1 MPLDSQTIVDR
12 IRKKLPSDELNKQK
26 IDTEQINQRFKQC
39 IHYAASEAIKRAEQ
53 GEKDP
58 AVIAKQ
64 LIENDLKQQAFFREY
79 RAGIEQLVAR
89 DECQTDELNQLAMVE
104 DAQGARSAKWRLI
117 STLGV
122 GSAILLLYAVAGALG
137 IALPLSGLK

>member
-26 IDTEQINQRFKQC
+26 IDTEQINQRFRQC
-39 IHYAASEAIKRAEQ
+39 IDYAVSEAIKRADQ

-58 AVIAKQ
+58 AVITTQ
-64 LIENDLKQQAFFREY
+64 LIDNDLKHQAFFREY
-79 RAGIEQLVAR
+79 RSGIGLLIAR
-89 DECQTDELNQLAMVE
+89 DKCQTDELNQLAMVE

-122 GSAILLLYAVAGALG
+122 GSAILVLYAVAGELG